1 MLHTCNPST
10 PKVQAG
16 GSRSSR
22 PAWTTQHDSVS
33 KKQTKQMCK
42 ANTIN
47 LKVRHRDVAINMFE
61 ALDLILKK
69 KKKEKEKIKERENE
83 AQVSYLKTTKFLS
96 LIFCDSE
103 FTQKQKMIFKN
114 SILITILKFLS
125 FTQYN
130 QRYSTPPLLG

>member
-1 MLHTCNPST
+1 
-10 PKVQAG
+10 VQAG

-69 KKKEKEKIKERENE
+69 KKKKKKR
-83 AQVSYLKTTKFLS
+83 K
-96 LIFCDSE
+96 
-103 FTQKQKMIFKN
+103 
-114 SILITILKFLS
+114 
-125 FTQYN
+125 
-130 QRYSTPPLLG
+130 